1 MQELVSIK
9 AKCKRSRVA
18 KLYWRADARNYG
30 KRAGGGT
37 GGAEKVESVSVSVL
51 VLVSMSVS
59 GKTGRKMKDKV
70 ISRYCFWRCIVLMA
84 DVGGRSQD

>member
-1 MQELVSIK
+1 M
-9 AKCKRSRVA
+9 
-18 KLYWRADARNYG
+18 RATTVRE
-30 KRAGGGT
+30 RGGT
-37 GGAEKVESVSVSVL
+37 GGAEKVESVSVSVSVL

-84 DVGGRSQD
+84 DAGGRSQD